1 VFVTCIHKRFWS
13 GCFAPPRLLSS
24 GQLPLPLLP
33 SFSYATAVES
43 ALGAS
48 WDMRANSVVE
58 ADSVNSFKARL
69 DKFWLHQ
76 KVKFDFNADLI
87 GTGDMSGQRESG
99 TVLIY

>member
-1 VFVTCIHKRFWS
+1 
-13 GCFAPPRLLSS
+13 
-24 GQLPLPLLP
+24 
-33 SFSYATAVES
+33 
-43 ALGAS
+43 
-48 WDMRANSVVE
+48 MRANSVVE

-99 TVLIY
+99 TVLIH